1 MKKNDNPQINL
12 IMSKEIDN
20 VVIIDRFDYDE
31 LVEKTNATDAEIRK
45 QAESIFMKE
54 NEVLVRIEFN
64 QYRNGRN
71 FTAPIGFIR
80 HSDNHQIWEALD
92 KIEPEIREWMNENLN
107 MFDKKLRD
115 KYITEKNCIGL
126 SKQVTNLEEK
136 LKRLKIKYTF
146 LFSYSIVISVIVF
159 FLLSYLK

>member
-1 MKKNDNPQINL
+1 
-12 IMSKEIDN
+12 MSKEIDN

-31 LVEKTNATDAEIRK
+31 LVEKANTADAEIRK
-45 QAESIFMKE
+45 QAERIFMRE
-54 NEVLVRIEFN
+54 NEVPVRIEFHE
-64 QYRNGRN
+64 YRNSRN

-80 HSDNHQIWEALD
+80 HSDKDHIWEALD
-92 KIEPEIREWMNENLN
+92 KIEPQIKEWMDENLN

-126 SKQVTNLEEK
+126 SKQVTNLKEK

-146 LFSYSIVISVIVF
+146 LFSYAVVISAIVF
-159 FLLSYLK
+159 FLLTLLN

>member
-1 MKKNDNPQINL
+1 MN
-12 IMSKEIDN
+12 KEISN
-20 VVIIDRFDYDE
+20 IVLIDRDDYDE
-31 LVEKTNATDAEIRK
+31 LVEKANTVDAEIQKKAK
-45 QAESIFMKE
+45 QVFMRE
-54 NEVLVRIEFN
+54 NEVPVRIEFN
-64 QYRNGRN
+64 EYRNGRN

-80 HSDNHQIWEALD
+80 HSDNDQIWEALD
-92 KIEPEIREWMNENLN
+92 KIEPKIKEWMNENLN

-126 SKQVTNLEEK
+126 SKRVTNLEEK

-146 LFSYSIVISVIVF
+146 LFSYSIIISVIVF